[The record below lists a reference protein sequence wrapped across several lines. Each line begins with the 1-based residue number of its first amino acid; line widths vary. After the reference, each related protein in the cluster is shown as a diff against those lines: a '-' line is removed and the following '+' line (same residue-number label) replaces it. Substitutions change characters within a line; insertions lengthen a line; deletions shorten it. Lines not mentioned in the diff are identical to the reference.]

1 MKTTPSSSLLPF
13 AFALL
18 MSLHSIASADA
29 QENFLQCLLQNSDNS
44 TTSISKVIY
53 TQNNSSYSSIL
64 DFTIQNR
71 RFLKAA
77 TPKPQVIVKP
87 LQVSH
92 IQSVIFCSQLH
103 GMQVRVRSGGHDYE
117 GLSYIS
123 HVPYVVIDLI
133 NLRSIS
139 IDVEK
144 TTAWI
149 QAGATIGELYHKIAD
164 TSGTLGFPAG
174 VCPSVGVGGH
184 FSGGGY
190 GILLRKYG
198 LAADHVVDAHLID
211 VKGRLLDRKSMGEDL
226 FWAIRGG
233 GGASFGVI
241 VAWKVE
247 LVTVPSTVTVCSSL
261 RSLKQ
266 NLTQLVHRWQFVA
279 DKFDEDLI
287 TGVFLSSVN
296 ASTGGNRTVIASF
309 ESVFLG
315 GVDGV
320 IPLMQ
325 KSFPELG
332 LVEKECTETSWV
344 RAVLHHARFP
354 IEASLDVLFNR
365 SPVTK
370 RFYKAKSD
378 YVREPMPEI
387 AFEGIFELF
396 NEKEGGNAEIMLVP
410 YGGKMSEI
418 PESAIPFPHRAGN
431 IYKMSPVVYW
441 YEEGSETAERH
452 ISWIRKLHSFL
463 TPFVSKN
470 PRASYIN
477 YRDIDIGAN
486 KIRGYTSYKQASIW
500 GRKYF
505 RNNFDRLVVVKTMV
519 DPHNFFRNEQ
529 SIPSL
534 SSWRKQKDD

>member
-13 AFALL
+13 AFVLL

-29 QENFLQCLLQNSDNS
+29 HENFLQCLLQNSDNS

-71 RFLKAA
+71 RFLTAA

-149 QAGATIGELYHKIAD
+149 QAGANHCELYQRSLD
-164 TSGTLGFPAG
+164 TSGTPWLSPLG

-198 LAADHVVDAHLID
+198 FAADHESMEPFRHSIDA
-211 VKGRLLDRKSMGEDL
+211 E
-226 FWAIRGG
+226 
-233 GGASFGVI
+233 
-241 VAWKVE
+241 
-247 LVTVPSTVTVCSSL
+247 
-261 RSLKQ
+261 
-266 NLTQLVHRWQFVA
+266 
-279 DKFDEDLI
+279 
-287 TGVFLSSVN
+287 
-296 ASTGGNRTVIASF
+296 
-309 ESVFLG
+309 
-315 GVDGV
+315 
-320 IPLMQ
+320 
-325 KSFPELG
+325 
-332 LVEKECTETSWV
+332 VEKECTETSWV

-354 IEASLDVLFNR
+354 IEAPLDVLLNR

-418 PESAIPFPHRAGN
+418 PESSIPFPHRAGN

-452 ISWIRKLHSFL
+452 INWIRKLHSFL

-486 KIRGYTSYKQASIW
+486 KIRGYTSYKQASIGAENISGIILTGW
-500 GRKYF
+500 
-505 RNNFDRLVVVKTMV
+505 L
-519 DPHNFFRNEQ
+519 
-529 SIPSL
+529 L
-534 SSWRKQKDD
+534 